1 MKTRFPVI
9 AFTLMAAISLAIGQS
24 QQGPPFSLTLQ
35 AIHATVQL
43 GSPILVELTTTNNLS
58 QPLKLGKSN
67 PGSEYQMDV
76 RDEQGQPVAQTALY
90 KNLQNPE
97 YVFRLTTQILKPQES
112 AKEQFNIGEFFD
124 FTKPGIY
131 SVQVQRLVPRQYGSG
146 AVKSN
151 TIELTITSQQ

>member
-1 MKTRFPVI
+1 MKTRLLVI
-9 AFTLMAAISLAIGQS
+9 AITSMLAISLAVGQS
-24 QQGPPFSLTLQ
+24 QQAPPFTLTLQ
-35 AIHATVQL
+35 AVHSTVQL
-43 GSPILVELTTTNNLS
+43 KSPILLELTTTNNLS

-67 PGSEYQMDV
+67 PGSEYQMNV

-124 FTKPGIY
+124 FSKLGTY

-151 TIELTITSQQ
+151 TVVITLRP

>member
-1 MKTRFPVI
+1 MKTRFAAI
-9 AFTLMAAISLAIGQS
+9 AITLVAAISLAIAQS
-24 QQGPPFSLTLQ
+24 QQAPPFSLTLQ
-35 AIHATVQL
+35 AVHAMAQL

-58 QPLKLGKSN
+58 HPLKLGKTN

-97 YVFRLTTQILKPQES
+97 FVFRSTTQILKPRES
-112 AKEQFNIGEFFD
+112 AKEQFNIAEFFD
-124 FTKPGIY
+124 FTKPGTY

-146 AVKSN
+146 ALSPTV
-151 TIELTITSQQ
+151 